1 MVVPIGLLKQYEIKK
16 TKSMKAAKPVEKDNK
31 ANKNQSKKQKQKDRV
46 AVPLSEVQVAN
57 IQTQKSG
64 DSSTKIGSAN
74 PDSNRLGLDGTIAAV
89 PGSQT
94 VYDQGA
100 EIMHKRFQES
110 LIKTGDINHPDTQKM
125 KKGYMATLNVNQ
137 VQDYNNIKSENYVPK
152 TSGEQ
157 TAVRQIVKNP
167 ETSVKTPGEG
177 ENETLKKISSQ
188 SEASKPVIDQKP
200 KEKAVEIKIPPIKP
214 ISSEV
219 NSNSSKKG
227 ADKNEVPRPE
237 KAIDDKKSNNKKL
250 NSKTKGEKE
259 TKVVIPD
266 DIQSVVTPRMDKAF
280 DSEQAEIAPDAQATI
295 NIVGLVAAAQEFRD
309 QGVEA
314 RDQVKSQNE
323 AAKTLKNKI
332 KEVEKEIQKSDDD
345 LQKSEDSIESKEAL
359 IHKLEKGLET
369 SVKRQQKVEQEVGIY
384 QQEYNKNKTKASD
397 FNNEAKSLLGGSQK
411 HQDPKNADSGNL
423 TRKLNELS
431 TNAGTINQAVSQA
444 GNTTQKLSQEA
455 QQAKGKNTRIQSEIM
470 SSRASI
476 LKSKAKL
483 AADTK
488 KNKEAKRELGQ
499 LNPRL
504 KQVESQSKKLNQEA
518 NALLLDS
525 YIIEHEVIKT
535 QNAYYANMS
544 KVEGRNSLIQK
555 EKDKIQQTP
564 KELNEAERLLVDFTQ
579 LKTQDEQVAFLR
591 QLSPDKQNLLRD
603 KFEEVNANYDSDQ
616 SEHQSLID
624 QNVESIRNSQ
634 IEVFNNKRKDALQ
647 KPLNLVTKNLNRITG
662 LKRLWMSISIAF
674 SDIWNDVTSITW
686 TDVGKFIESIF
697 SPKAWVEAISGSI
710 RGIWDDLT
718 SWKGFSEDPVGM
730 ILQKATGIANKVL
743 VIAGVITGIL
753 GILTLAAAVGSIF
766 TLGGL
771 APLAAWLGGATI
783 TMGTITFWIG
793 AIALGLNILNG
804 IKNIYDVHTAKTAEV
819 LFKNSGELKSDIAN
833 SGMAILAMIGGKAS
847 KKGGASIKDLAK
859 RNPKTFGKRMFIT
872 ARNGIKASI
881 VSIPR
886 RITSVFKK
894 DTWIKAGQNFKAA
907 YKKAK
912 DWVTEPFKK
921 KTTTTPNRNLNQL
934 PFEEQTVPDRM
945 HEQPVRN
952 ERSNAKSNIKEED
965 VKPAP
970 VQENVYEESIFRQDN
985 RPYSPAGSKE
995 GRIKSHINEEGNLTP
1010 ADKNGSA
1017 TVSDHV
1023 RGSEPMKSKSPY
1035 TSFSDEGPG
1044 IGKTYG
1050 DNVIEVDIKRLEAD
1064 IAAGKISEVE
1074 VLRPEKVQAE
1084 LQAKIDQAVKRF
1096 EESPTPKNQKRV
1108 DDAVRDLNNSVR
1120 DKEILIKGEIPAEYF
1135 NVKSTKNNISKNILP
1150 KEDPHTL
1157 GNKKTYGLKSKE
1169 QNNKISS
1176 TQNRTFDES
1185 LGPLANQEAQWINE
1199 SGHWR
1204 DTNYGPK
1211 PGLAA
1216 TEQTIATG
1224 TVQMELHP
1232 NFKNLVGEMEELG
1245 YKVTIIEQDFGNI
1258 KIDPEVKIRTITQG
1272 DEIIRYEK
1280 EVILIKE
1287 MDYNTIL
1294 HEHGHVIQIEKIIKE
1309 GLNLP
1314 TPKGFL
1320 RENGNF
1326 ATTFKGNSNA
1336 IKVLEY
1342 HNRLK
1347 DLSRLKEMK
1356 RAGIKVSDTSLKQ
1369 AQHGVNEYR
1378 AEFDKILQKSN
1389 YSTSGM
1395 STIKEYIGSI
1405 YDEIKQLENKLK

>member
-1 MVVPIGLLKQYEIKK
+1 
-16 TKSMKAAKPVEKDNK
+16 MKAAKPVEIDNK
-31 ANKNQSKKQKQKDRV
+31 AHKNQSKKQKPKDRV
-46 AVPLSEVQVAN
+46 VVPLSEVQVAN
-57 IQTQKSG
+57 VQTQKAG
-64 DSSTKIGSAN
+64 DSSVKTGSGRPN
-74 PDSNRLGLDGTIAAV
+74 DNLLNLNGTIAGV
-89 PGSQT
+89 HDSQDIYGQGSEKN
-94 VYDQGA
+94 Y
-100 EIMHKRFQES
+100 EKLRES
-110 LIKTGDINHPDTQKM
+110 LAKTGDINHPDTK
-125 KKGYMATLNVNQ
+125 KIEKGYMATLNVNQ
-137 VQDYNNIKSENYVPK
+137 VQDYHNIKSGNNVPK
-152 TSGEQ
+152 TPEEQ
-157 TAVRQIVKNP
+157 SAVRQMVNNQ
-167 ETSVKTPGEG
+167 ETSAKTAREG
-177 ENETLKKISSQ
+177 EKGALKNISSK
-188 SEASKPVIDQKP
+188 SEALKPVIDQKP
-200 KEKAVEIKIPPIKP
+200 IEKAVEIKIPPVKP

-219 NSNSSKKG
+219 NSNSSKKV
-227 ADKNEVPRPE
+227 ADKNEVPRSE
-237 KAIDDKKSNNKKL
+237 RAMDDKKSNNRKL

-266 DIQSVVTPRMDKAF
+266 DIQSVVTPRMDKAV
-280 DSEQAEIAPDAQATI
+280 DSEQAEIAPDAQTTI

-332 KEVEKEIQKSDDD
+332 KEVEKEIQKSDAD
-345 LQKSEDSIESKEAL
+345 LEKSEDSIETKEAL
-359 IHKLEKGLET
+359 IKKLEKGLET
-369 SVKRQQKVEQEVGIY
+369 SVKRQQKVEKEVGVY
-384 QQEYNKNKTKASD
+384 QQEYNKNKTKAND

-455 QQAKGKNTRIQSEIM
+455 QQAKGKNAKIQNEIT

-476 LKSKAKL
+476 RKSKAKL

-488 KNKEAKRELGQ
+488 KNIEAKKELGK
-499 LNPRL
+499 LTPKL

-518 NALLLDS
+518 DAMLLDS
-525 YIIEHEVIKT
+525 YIIEKEVIKT
-535 QNAYYANMS
+535 QHAYYANMAT
-544 KVEGRNSLIQK
+544 VEGRNSLLQK

-564 KELNEAERLLVDFTQ
+564 KELNETERLLVDFAQ
-579 LKTQDEQVAFLR
+579 LKAEDEQIAFLR
-591 QLSPDKQNLLRD
+591 KLSPDQQNLLKD
-603 KFEEVNANYDSDQ
+603 KLEEVNANYDSDQ

-710 RGIWDDLT
+710 SGIWDDLT

-730 ILQKATGIANKVL
+730 ILQKAAGIANKVL
-743 VIAGVITGIL
+743 IIAGVITGIL

-804 IKNIYDVHTAKTAEV
+804 IKNIYDVHTAKTADV

-886 RITSVFKK
+886 KITSVFKK
-894 DTWIKAGQNFKAA
+894 DTWIKASQRFKTA
-907 YKKAK
+907 YKKAQE
-912 DWVTEPFKK
+912 WVTEPFKK
-921 KTTTTPNRNLNQL
+921 KSTTPPSRNLNQL

-952 ERSNAKSNIKEED
+952 EKSNAKSNIKEED
-965 VKPAP
+965 VKPVP

-1084 LQAKIDQAVKRF
+1084 LQAKIDQAMKRL

-1120 DKEILIKGEIPAEYF
+1120 DKEILIKGEIPSEYF
-1135 NVKSTKNNISKNILP
+1135 NVKSTKNKIPEDILP
-1150 KEDPHTL
+1150 ENKRNEKVSGKSNIKEEDVKPIQTEHGKSYGQAKTHEGHTVTMTEKGEIYVCASPCEPIREKYVL
-1157 GNKKTYGLKSKE
+1157 ELEENPEISRQINELEADATLTDQEKADWIAKEIEPKLSKIKKENKVKIGEDLDNAYKSKKYVKVKRGDINDLLAGKDVTVNSILE
-1169 QNNKISS
+1169 ADALLEKALPDAIKAPGASPDGGIPDWTKFKGKNENGMYHKDYNIDNETGRIYGHGPENKH
-1176 TQNRTFDES
+1176 
-1185 LGPLANQEAQWINE
+1185 AKMKHINI
-1199 SGHWR
+1199 
-1204 DTNYGPK
+1204 K
-1211 PGLAA
+1211 L
-1216 TEQTIATG
+1216 
-1224 TVQMELHP
+1224 P
-1232 NFKNLVGEMEELG
+1232 NGK
-1245 YKVTIIEQDFGNI
+1245 KVTINIIPNQKAKRLFNI
-1258 KIDPEVKIRTITQG
+1258 K
-1272 DEIIRYEK
+1272 
-1280 EVILIKE
+1280 
-1287 MDYNTIL
+1287 
-1294 HEHGHVIQIEKIIKE
+1294 
-1309 GLNLP
+1309 
-1314 TPKGFL
+1314 
-1320 RENGNF
+1320 
-1326 ATTFKGNSNA
+1326 
-1336 IKVLEY
+1336 
-1342 HNRLK
+1342 
-1347 DLSRLKEMK
+1347 
-1356 RAGIKVSDTSLKQ
+1356 
-1369 AQHGVNEYR
+1369 
-1378 AEFDKILQKSN
+1378 
-1389 YSTSGM
+1389 
-1395 STIKEYIGSI
+1395 
-1405 YDEIKQLENKLK
+1405 

>member
-1 MVVPIGLLKQYEIKK
+1 
-16 TKSMKAAKPVEKDNK
+16 MKAAKPVEIDNK
-31 ANKNQSKKQKQKDRV
+31 AHKNQSKKQKPKDRV
-46 AVPLSEVQVAN
+46 VVPLSEVQVAN
-57 IQTQKSG
+57 VQTQKAG
-64 DSSTKIGSAN
+64 DSSVKNGSGSPGGNTA
-74 PDSNRLGLDGTIAAV
+74 RLTGSIPMV
-89 PGSQT
+89 HGSQT
-94 VYDQGA
+94 IYDQGS
-100 EIMHKRFQES
+100 EIMYEKYQES
-110 LIKTGDINHPDTQKM
+110 LAKTGDANHPDTQKM
-125 KKGYMATLNVNQ
+125 EKGYLAALNVNQ
-137 VQDYNNIKSENYVPK
+137 VQDYNTIKSGNHLPK
-152 TSGEQ
+152 TSEEQ
-157 TAVRQIVKNP
+157 TAVHQMVKNQ
-167 ETSVKTPGEG
+167 ETSVKATREG
-177 ENETLKKISSQ
+177 EKEALKNISIKP
-188 SEASKPVIDQKP
+188 EASKPVIDEKP
-200 KEKAVEIKIPPIKP
+200 KEKAVEIKMPSVKP

-219 NSNSSKKG
+219 NNSNSSKKV
-227 ADKNEVPRPE
+227 ADKNEVPRSE
-237 KAIDDKKSNNKKL
+237 RAMDDKKSNNRKL

-259 TKVVIPD
+259 TVVVIPD

-280 DSEQAEIAPDAQATI
+280 DSEQAEIAPDAQTTI

-332 KEVEKEIQKSDDD
+332 KEVEKEIQKSDAD
-345 LQKSEDSIESKEAL
+345 LEKSEDSIETKEAL
-359 IHKLEKGLET
+359 IKKLEKGLET

-488 KNKEAKRELGQ
+488 KNKEAKRELGK
-499 LNPRL
+499 LTPKL

-518 NALLLDS
+518 DAMLLDS
-525 YIIEHEVIKT
+525 YIIEKEVIKT
-535 QNAYYANMS
+535 QNAYYANMAT
-544 KVEGRNSLIQK
+544 VEGRNSLIQK

-579 LKTQDEQVAFLR
+579 LKTQDEQVAFLK
-591 QLSPDKQNLLRD
+591 QLSPDKQNVLRD
-603 KFEEVNANYDSDQ
+603 KFEEVNANYDRDQ

-634 IEVFNNKRKDALQ
+634 IEVFNNKRKDSLQ

-710 RGIWDDLT
+710 SGIWDDLT
-718 SWKGFSEDPVGM
+718 NWKGFSEDPVGM
-730 ILQKATGIANKVL
+730 ILQKAAGIANKVL

-819 LFKNSGELKSDIAN
+819 LFKNSGELKSDITN

-847 KKGGASIKDLAK
+847 KKGGTSIKDLAK

-881 VSIPR
+881 VSIPGK
-886 RITSVFKK
+886 ITSVFKK
-894 DTWIKAGQNFKAA
+894 DTWIKASQRFKTA
-907 YKKAK
+907 YKKVQE
-912 DWVTEPFKK
+912 WVTEPFKK
-921 KTTTTPNRNLNQL
+921 KTTTPQSRNLNQL

-952 ERSNAKSNIKEED
+952 EKSTGKSNVKEEG
-965 VKPAP
+965 VKPVQ

-1120 DKEILIKGEIPAEYF
+1120 DKEILIKGEIPSEYF
-1135 NVKSTKNNISKNILP
+1135 NVKSTKNNIPENILP
-1150 KEDPHTL
+1150 ENE
-1157 GNKKTYGLKSKE
+1157 GNKKGSSKSSIKEEDVKPIQTEHGKSYGQAKTNEGHTVTMTEKGEIYVCASPCEPIREKYTLELE
-1169 QNNKISS
+1169 QNPELSR
-1176 TQNRTFDES
+1176 Q
-1185 LGPLANQEAQWINE
+1185 INE
-1199 SGHWR
+1199 LEADLTLTDQEKADWIAEEIEPKLSKIKKDNEKRIEVKYNNGFYNGEKPKNYENPGHH
-1204 DTNYGPK
+1204 DPK
-1211 PGLAA
+1211 S
-1216 TEQTIATG
+1216 
-1224 TVQMELHP
+1224 P
-1232 NFKNLVGEMEELG
+1232 NFRGGGSKTEIIPENHEELWKKAIPG
-1245 YKVTIIEQDFGNI
+1245 FSDVKTKQGIPSVWYSIDDKGKIHQFQVDHNGKAHWAGSQNGARGVKVDNVTEKRLEQYYKDF
-1258 KIDPEVKIRTITQG
+1258 
-1272 DEIIRYEK
+1272 
-1280 EVILIKE
+1280 
-1287 MDYNTIL
+1287 
-1294 HEHGHVIQIEKIIKE
+1294 
-1309 GLNLP
+1309 
-1314 TPKGFL
+1314 
-1320 RENGNF
+1320 
-1326 ATTFKGNSNA
+1326 
-1336 IKVLEY
+1336 
-1342 HNRLK
+1342 LK
-1347 DLSRLKEMK
+1347 
-1356 RAGIKVSDTSLKQ
+1356 
-1369 AQHGVNEYR
+1369 
-1378 AEFDKILQKSN
+1378 
-1389 YSTSGM
+1389 
-1395 STIKEYIGSI
+1395 
-1405 YDEIKQLENKLK
+1405 

>member
-1 MVVPIGLLKQYEIKK
+1 
-16 TKSMKAAKPVEKDNK
+16 MKAAKPVEKDNK
-31 ANKNQSKKQKQKDRV
+31 AHKNQSKKQKLKDRV
-46 AVPLSEVQVAN
+46 VVPLSEGQVAN

-64 DSSTKIGSAN
+64 DSSAKTGSVK
-74 PDSNRLGLDGTIAAV
+74 PDRNRLGLNGPITAV
-89 PGSQT
+89 HGSQT

-100 EIMHKRFQES
+100 EIMHERFQEN

-125 KKGYMATLNVNQ
+125 EKGYLATLNVSQ
-137 VQDYNNIKSENYVPK
+137 IQDYNNIKSGNQVLK
-152 TSGEQ
+152 TPEEQ
-157 TAVRQIVKNP
+157 SAVSQMVKNQ
-167 ETSVKTPGEG
+167 ETSAKTTREG
-177 ENETLKKISSQ
+177 EKGLKNMSSKA
-188 SEASKPVIDQKP
+188 EVSKPLADQKP
-200 KEKAVEIKIPPIKP
+200 KEKAVEIKIPSAKP
-214 ISSEV
+214 ISAEV
-219 NSNSSKKG
+219 NSNSSKKT
-227 ADKNEVPRPE
+227 ADKNEVPHSE
-237 KAIDDKKSNNKKL
+237 KAVDNKKSNNKKV
-250 NSKTKGEKE
+250 NSKTKGEKD

-280 DSEQAEIAPDAQATI
+280 DSEQAEIAPDAQTTI

-323 AAKTLKNKI
+323 AAKTLKSKI

-369 SVKRQQKVEQEVGIY
+369 SVKRQQKVEKEVGTY

-411 HQDPKNADSGNL
+411 HQDPENADSGNL

-488 KNKEAKRELGQ
+488 KNKEAKRELGK
-499 LNPRL
+499 LTPKL
-504 KQVESQSKKLNQEA
+504 KQAESQSKKLNQEA

-564 KELNEAERLLVDFTQ
+564 RELNEAERLLVDFTQ

-591 QLSPDKQNLLRD
+591 QLSPDKQNVLRD
-603 KFEEVNANYDSDQ
+603 KFEEVKANYDSDQ

-634 IEVFNNKRKDALQ
+634 IEAFNNKRKDSLQ

-710 RGIWDDLT
+710 SGIWDDLT
-718 SWKGFSEDPVGM
+718 NWKGFSEDPVGM
-730 ILQKATGIANKVL
+730 ILQKAAGIANKVL

-804 IKNIYDVHTAKTAEV
+804 IKNIYDVHTAKTADV
-819 LFKNSGELKSDIAN
+819 LFKNSGELKSDITN

-894 DTWIKAGQNFKAA
+894 ETWIKGAQNFKAA
-907 YKKAK
+907 YKKAQ

-952 ERSNAKSNIKEED
+952 ERSNAKSNSKQEE

-1108 DDAVRDLNNSVR
+1108 DDAVRDLSNSVR

-1135 NVKSTKNNISKNILP
+1135 KVKSTKNNIFEDALPDTGKNKRVEIASGV
-1150 KEDPHTL
+1150 KEDPFDFQMNKRGKELTSKQQELLDRLAVNDGL
-1157 GNKKTYGLKSKE
+1157 GEHVT
-1169 QNNKISS
+1169 KIGKREV
-1176 TQNRTFDES
+1176 TATD
-1185 LGPLANQEAQWINE
+1185 
-1199 SGHWR
+1199 
-1204 DTNYGPK
+1204 
-1211 PGLAA
+1211 LAA
-1216 TEQTIATG
+1216 LT
-1224 TVQMELHP
+1224 
-1232 NFKNLVGEMEELG
+1232 
-1245 YKVTIIEQDFGNI
+1245 Y
-1258 KIDPEVKIRTITQG
+1258 
-1272 DEIIRYEK
+1272 
-1280 EVILIKE
+1280 
-1287 MDYNTIL
+1287 
-1294 HEHGHVIQIEKIIKE
+1294 KE
-1309 GLNLP
+1309 GKEFAIIMDKQGQRYLVKMGSYKGGQLPHYTDRLLMHSHPFDWGTGQAKLISPQDIDGIISLNQ
-1314 TPKGFL
+1314 KYSYMV
-1320 RENGNF
+1320 
-1326 ATTFKGNSNA
+1326 TTEGEIWKFT
-1336 IKVLEY
+1336 
-1342 HNRLK
+1342 H
-1347 DLSRLKEMK
+1347 
-1356 RAGIKVSDTSLKQ
+1356 
-1369 AQHGVNEYR
+1369 
-1378 AEFDKILQKSN
+1378 
-1389 YSTSGM
+1389 
-1395 STIKEYIGSI
+1395 STIPNDIGELVRELNYYGWSNP
-1405 YDEIKQLENKLK
+1405 KNK